1 MPNMHINNVFMFIS
15 IILKSSYHVTKESPV
30 IYVGRGLS
38 QKEENLVNPER
49 FREKRTL
56 DSKQHACYECSN
68 FPYEDGSL
76 DEKLGPC
83 PGWKREPKS
92 YGVSGTNNTFG
103 SSLYDGCM
111 TIILSNGAVVSQNA
125 VVLSQCLEYKTG
137 DMSSTHFNIFGFPSK
152 ILCCQGTLCNGPSKI
167 RAAIIHGLGLKNIK
181 VKYPTVSDN
190 VDYIYSFPK
199 KKS

>member
-1 MPNMHINNVFMFIS
+1 MHTHNVFMFIL
-15 IILKSSYHVTKESPV
+15 IILKSSYHVTKESPTSMINV
-30 IYVGRGLS
+30 KRGLS
-38 QKEENLVNPER
+38 HQQENVVNSGS

-56 DSKQHACYECSN
+56 ETNQHACYECSN

-83 PGWKREPKS
+83 PGWKRAPKS
-92 YGVSGTNNTFG
+92 YGVGGANNTIG

-137 DMSSTHFNIFGFPSK
+137 DMSSIHFSIFGFPSK

-167 RAAIIHGLGLKNIK
+167 RAAIIHGLGLKNVK
-181 VKYPTVSDN
+181 VKFHTVNYN
-190 VDYIYSFPK
+190 VD
-199 KKS
+199 

>member
-1 MPNMHINNVFMFIS
+1 MHMNNVFMLIS

-30 IYVGRGLS
+30 IYVNRGLS
-38 QKEENLVNPER
+38 HKQEIIENFGN

-56 DSKQHACYECSN
+56 DTKQHACYECSN

-92 YGVSGTNNTFG
+92 YGVGGTNNTMG
-103 SSLYDGCM
+103 KSLYDGCM

-152 ILCCQGTLCNGPSKI
+152 ILCCQGPLCNGPSKI
-167 RAAIIHGLGLKNIK
+167 RAAIIHGLGLKNVN
-181 VKYPTVSDN
+181 VKYQIVNHN
-190 VDYIYSFPK
+190 VE
-199 KKS
+199 

>member
-1 MPNMHINNVFMFIS
+1 MHINNVFIFIS

-30 IYVGRGLS
+30 IYINRGLS
-38 QKEENLVNPER
+38 HKQKDLDNFKS

-56 DSKQHACYECSN
+56 VRKKHVCYECSN
-68 FPYEDGSL
+68 FPYEEGSL

-92 YGVSGTNNTFG
+92 YGVGGTNNTTG

-125 VVLSQCLEYKTG
+125 VVLSQCLEYKKG

-152 ILCCQGTLCNGPSKI
+152 ILCCQGPLRHGPSKL
-167 RAAIIHGLGLKNIK
+167 RAAIIHGLGLKNVK
-181 VKYPTVSDN
+181 VKYHSVN
-190 VDYIYSFPK
+190 YYVD
-199 KKS
+199 